1 MTTTITIAI
10 NGDDNGLVDF
20 YNILKTA
27 AKYAGMIPE
36 AEVIIKHNFDVL
48 ASVMYDIDMHDWDH
62 YDFMIDSIAYTFYR
76 NNLVNFVDND
86 FNIIKLH
93 KLLSNV

>member
-1 MTTTITIAI
+1 MTTTIIIAI
-10 NGDDNGLVDF
+10 NHDDNGLMDF
-20 YNILKTA
+20 FEILKNAT
-27 AKYAGMIPE
+27 KYVRLIPE
-36 AEVIIKHNFDVL
+36 AEVVIKINSNIL
-48 ASVMYDIDMHDWDH
+48 ASVMCDIDMQDWDH

>member
-27 AKYAGMIPE
+27 TKYAGMIPG
-36 AEVIIKHNFDVL
+36 AEVVIKHNFDVL

-62 YDFMIDSIAYTFYR
+62 YDFMIGNIAYTFYR